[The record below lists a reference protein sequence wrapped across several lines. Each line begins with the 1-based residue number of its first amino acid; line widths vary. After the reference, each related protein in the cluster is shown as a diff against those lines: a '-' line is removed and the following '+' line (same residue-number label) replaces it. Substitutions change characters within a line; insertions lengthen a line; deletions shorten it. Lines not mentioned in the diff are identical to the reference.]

1 MAVASAIDLAPTA
14 GAQPVVRRLTLAD
27 LSASLREG
35 WADFMAI
42 PTQLAFLGVI
52 YPVVGLLAA
61 RAADGGQVLPL
72 FFPLVAGLSLL
83 GPVLAVGLYELSRRR
98 EQGLPVS
105 WRNAFDV
112 FSSPALPAIAA
123 LGVMLLVLFCLWI
136 ASARAIYMGTI
147 GASAGDMAPGS
158 VSEFIELM
166 RSSPHTPALFLLGN
180 IMGAL
185 FAAVALTVSAVS
197 FPMLLDRHVGP
208 ALAVGTSYR
217 VVRANPLVMGIW
229 GLTVAAILALGSI
242 PLFVGLAVAMPVLG
256 HATWHL
262 YRRAVN

>member
-1 MAVASAIDLAPTA
+1 MANASSLALAPVIDA
-14 GAQPVVRRLTLAD
+14 KPEIRRLAVSD
-27 LSASLREG
+27 LSASLRQG

-72 FFPLVAGLSLL
+72 FFPLVAGLALV

-98 EQGLPVS
+98 EAGLTVS

-112 FSSPALPAIAA
+112 FRSPALPAIAA
-123 LGVMLLVLFCLWI
+123 LGVMLMVLFCLWI
-136 ASARAIYMGTI
+136 ASARLIYMATI
-147 GASAGDMAPGS
+147 GETPLDMAPGS
-158 VSEFIELM
+158 LTEFVQLI
-166 RSSPHTPALFLLGN
+166 RGSPHTTALVLLGN
-180 IMGAL
+180 AVGAV
-185 FAAVALTVSAVS
+185 FAAVVLTVSAVS

-208 ALAVGTSYR
+208 ALAVDTSIR
-217 VVRANPLVMGIW
+217 VARKNPLVMALW
-229 GLTVAAILALGSI
+229 GLTVATILVLGSI